1 MSEYRIILT
10 KKPTIN
16 LWLIEGKK
24 KKRLASTENQRAKL
38 LKEEI
43 LPILQLT
50 EYKSWRDGRI
60 IYDVS
65 EESAIRIYLAMKIIK
80 GVFKWSRVSGY
91 VKAIKNMDRGE
102 VLSWYSLTLKLGSRA
117 FQAMRAAYYE

>member
-1 MSEYRIILT
+1 MSEYRLT
-10 KKPTIN
+10 LSKKPTIN

-24 KKRLASTENQRAKL
+24 KKRLASTKSQRAKL

-50 EYKSWRDGRI
+50 VYSSWRDGRI
-60 IYDVS
+60 IYTVN
-65 EESAIRIYLAMKIIK
+65 EESALRIYLAMKIIK
-80 GVFKWSRVSGY
+80 GVFKWSRVSRY
-91 VKAIKNMDRGE
+91 VNAIKNMDRGE

-117 FQAMRAAYYE
+117 FRAMRTAYYE

>member
-10 KKPTIN
+10 KKPTLN

-24 KKRLASTENQRAKL
+24 RKRLASTGNRRAEL
-38 LKEEI
+38 LREEI
-43 LPILQLT
+43 LPILQLK
-50 EYKSWRDGRI
+50 EYMSWRDGRI
-60 IYDVS
+60 NYNAT
-65 EESAIRIYLAMKIIK
+65 EESAIRLYLAMKIIK

-91 VKAIKNMDRGE
+91 VKAVKNMDRGE

-117 FQAMRAAYYE
+117 LQAMRTAYYE

>member
-1 MSEYRIILT
+1 LSEYRLVLT

-24 KKRLASTENQRAKL
+24 RKRLASTKSRRAGL
-38 LKEEI
+38 LREEI

-50 EYKSWRDGRI
+50 EYMSWRDGRI
-60 IYDVS
+60 NYNVT
-65 EESAIRIYLAMKIIK
+65 EESAIRVYLAMKIIK
-80 GVFKWSRVSGY
+80 GVVDWSRVSGY
-91 VKAIKNMDRGE
+91 VKAVKNMDRGE

-117 FQAMRAAYYE
+117 LRAMRTAYYK